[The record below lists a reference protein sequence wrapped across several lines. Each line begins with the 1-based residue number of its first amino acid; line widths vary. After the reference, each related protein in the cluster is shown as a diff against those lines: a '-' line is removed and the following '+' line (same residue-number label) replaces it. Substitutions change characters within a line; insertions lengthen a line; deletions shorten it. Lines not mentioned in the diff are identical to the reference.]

1 MMHHGENLVY
11 NQMNSSSNNN
21 NISPPHTSTNIGRV
35 CVCARKSNFAR
46 VCCST
51 YLLASCIGSNEH
63 SHLIFFS
70 KMLLAT
76 IDTKAYT
83 VCTLRVCIRPPAFPP
98 FLSLLSSHS
107 YVLSLSVSDLTVPT
121 CWCEA
126 EREKSEWSPFH
137 WSALPGRKWR
147 TLWAATSCSCCHPG
161 ASEDVQADEWF
172 SSPGRTC
179 SSFLAVVK
187 TAKVKVSL
195 ECKHNTI
202 FSQAQQV

>member
-1 MMHHGENLVY
+1 MFYMHIISWPFWTFEIEMEKHGKISDARWGQQAPSKTRSPDGPRGLSLISVAMGLHIRLESCVKMMHHGENLVY

-21 NISPPHTSTNIGRV
+21 NIPPHIRTNIGRV
-35 CVCARKSNFAR
+35 CARTSNFAR

-63 SHLIFFS
+63 SHFIFFS

-83 VCTLRVCIRPPAFPP
+83 VNTLRVRIRPPAFPP

-107 YVLSLSVSDLTVPT
+107 YVLALSVSVSDLTVPT

-126 EREKSEWSPFH
+126 EREKSE
-137 WSALPGRKWR
+137 
-147 TLWAATSCSCCHPG
+147 
-161 ASEDVQADEWF
+161 
-172 SSPGRTC
+172 
-179 SSFLAVVK
+179 
-187 TAKVKVSL
+187 
-195 ECKHNTI
+195 
-202 FSQAQQV
+202 